1 MKIFEQKLTHSCLKA
16 MTLLPVVSLSS
27 CIIWPAIQS
36 TRNCVGRRLC
46 KCWMAR
52 TQWIGQLLLRKYNK
66 LTLSQFSKSII
77 LTKPCFGLILR
88 EDLNKIPYTTMCIK
102 ESLRMHPPVPG
113 ISRKTTK
120 PITFFDGRT
129 LPAGLL
135 HFYVFFIFTNVC
147 SVDSSL
153 L

>member
-1 MKIFEQKLTHSCLKA
+1 MKISRVSWMKIFEQKWTHSCLKA

-36 TRNCVGRRLC
+36 TRNCVGRRSC
-46 KCWMAR
+46 KSWMAR
-52 TQWIGQLLLRKYNK
+52 TLWIGQLLLWKYNK
-66 LTLSQFSKSII
+66 LTLPQFSKSRI
-77 LTKPCFGLILR
+77 LTTPCFCLILR

-135 HFYVFFIFTNVC
+135 HFYVFFLN
-147 SVDSSL
+147 
-153 L
+153 